1 MNPFFNSV
9 SFYANEKLFVPVT
22 NVTSKLIPKLK
33 LHWDYVI
40 SAFVLLHS
48 IRGFSDWSSKNVGRF
63 YSETFRHIESVDSIT
78 WWEQIRNRFFFAKNL
93 TFENFL
99 SALKRKG
106 RRQAS
111 KRERIRKTLTDIY
124 FEIHLKLT
132 LSLSLN
138 KQYTRESVQWKSHF
152 PNAITF
158 VCAIQT
164 ETSNG
169 CWKRNIWPQGCRY

>member
-1 MNPFFNSV
+1 MSSLHLFCFIPLEVLAIDLLKMWADFTQKPFDISKASIPLHDENKSEIDF
-9 SFYANEKLFVPVT
+9 FLPK
-22 NVTSKLIPKLK
+22 TSRSRI
-33 LHWDYVI
+33 
-40 SAFVLLHS
+40 
-48 IRGFSDWSSKNVGRF
+48 
-63 YSETFRHIESVDSIT
+63 
-78 WWEQIRNRFFFAKNL
+78 
-93 TFENFL
+93 FL

-111 KRERIRKTLTDIY
+111 KRERKRKTLTDIY